1 MKIEPIYLLAPEAKP
16 KVRSMTSRRA
26 FLLAGSM
33 FAAGTLVGGACG
45 YTLGAAK
52 TEDSAG
58 AAPGVVPE
66 PKKKK
71 PDEVVLEPSGDAT
84 LDELRRLA
92 VKAPIEEL
100 VAQSS
105 LFLGLRSRDYRDDQ
119 TLWQGLNRL
128 ANEVIDNPNHRL
140 SRSTVVVLRNQI
152 EGQDWPPELNLK
164 NKLRALRTR
173 LEAMKR

>member
-16 KVRSMTSRRA
+16 TVRSMTSRRA

-66 PKKKK
+66 PKQKK
-71 PDEVVLEPSGDAT
+71 PDEIVLEPSGDAT

-100 VAQSS
+100 VEKASM
-105 LFLGLRSRDYRDDQ
+105 FLLLKARDYRDD
-119 TLWQGLNRL
+119 TLLWAGLKRL
-128 ANEVIDNPNHRL
+128 AKDATENPDSRLDRMSLIVI
-140 SRSTVVVLRNQI
+140 SRQI
-152 EGQDWPPELNLK
+152 QHQSPPAELELET
-164 NKLRALRTR
+164 LLPAVRSR
-173 LEAMKR
+173 LEALKR